1 MKTEPKDTGLRIR
14 QHPILGEQPQGRQ
27 GTIYFDGKPLSAIE
41 GEPIAAVLTEA
52 GVRVFRHPAREDHPR
67 GIFCAIGRCTDC
79 AMTVNGVPGV
89 RTCITRVEEGM
100 RVETQHGLGKWGDPH
115 A

>member
-14 QHPILGEQPQGRQ
+14 QHPSWGSSRQGRQ
-27 GTIYFDGKPLSAIE
+27 VTIYFDGKPLSAIE

-52 GVRVFRHPAREDHPR
+52 GVRVFRHTAREDHPR
-67 GIFCAIGRCTDC
+67 GIFCAIAAALT
-79 AMTVNGVPGV
+79 APMTVNGVPGV
-89 RTCITRVEEGM
+89 
-100 RVETQHGLGKWGDPH
+100 

>member
-27 GTIYFDGKPLSAIE
+27 VTIYFDGKPLSAIE

-52 GVRVFRHPAREDHPR
+52 GGSVTPPART
-67 GIFCAIGRCTDC
+67 I
-79 AMTVNGVPGV
+79 
-89 RTCITRVEEGM
+89 
-100 RVETQHGLGKWGDPH
+100 HGASFAPLAAALTAP
-115 A
+115 

>member
-27 GTIYFDGKPLSAIE
+27 VTIYFDGKPLSAIE

-52 GVRVFRHPAREDHPR
+52 GVRVFRPR
-67 GIFCAIGRCTDC
+67 GPSTGHLLRHW
-79 AMTVNGVPGV
+79 PL
-89 RTCITRVEEGM
+89 
-100 RVETQHGLGKWGDPH
+100 H
-115 A
+115 

>member
-1 MKTEPKDTGLRIR
+1 ML
-14 QHPILGEQPQGRQ
+14 
-27 GTIYFDGKPLSAIE
+27 PLSAIE

-52 GVRVFRHPAREDHPR
+52 GVRVFRHTAREDHPR

>member
-27 GTIYFDGKPLSAIE
+27 VTIYFDGKPLSAIE

-52 GVRVFRHPAREDHPR
+52 GCGCSVTPPART
-67 GIFCAIGRCTDC
+67 I
-79 AMTVNGVPGV
+79 
-89 RTCITRVEEGM
+89 
-100 RVETQHGLGKWGDPH
+100 HGASFAPLAAALTAP
-115 A
+115 

>member
-1 MKTEPKDTGLRIR
+1 MKNSVIGPFCFRRVIKKTL
-14 QHPILGEQPQGRQ
+14 
-27 GTIYFDGKPLSAIE
+27 
-41 GEPIAAVLTEA
+41 LTEA
-52 GVRVFRHPAREDHPR
+52 GVRVFRHTAREDHPR

>member
-27 GTIYFDGKPLSAIE
+27 VTIYFDGKPLSAIE

-52 GVRVFRHPAREDHPR
+52 GVRVFRHTAREDHPR
-67 GIFCAIGRCTDC
+67 GIFCAIAAALT
-79 AMTVNGVPGV
+79 AP
-89 RTCITRVEEGM
+89 
-100 RVETQHGLGKWGDPH
+100 
-115 A
+115 